1 MVHNVQIFHIC
12 HISQVFVAFPLQ
24 TFSTIFMEFLPLS
37 FENSRNFL
45 PVIIIWMYCVKAPYA
60 PDRLLEFSLLPSS
73 MCYDKDLRSTQ
84 FSCPKKK
91 RFRPGHGKQFLEQVL
106 FSSLM
111 LCTPFFSHAWAW
123 MRLWSLDGLGWS
135 WECHLI
141 LITVGAQSALK
152 QGGMAARWPGWMIKM
167 PMASL
172 FPSVVGGWR

>member
-1 MVHNVQIFHIC
+1 MVHKVQIFHIC

-91 RFRPGHGKQFLEQVL
+91 KKVQTGTRG
-106 FSSLM
+106 
-111 LCTPFFSHAWAW
+111 
-123 MRLWSLDGLGWS
+123 
-135 WECHLI
+135 
-141 LITVGAQSALK
+141 TVFG
-152 QGGMAARWPGWMIKM
+152 
-167 PMASL
+167 ASL
-172 FPSVVGGWR
+172 VFFPNALHPVLLSCVSLNAIVKSGWVGLKLGVSSDFDHRGSSKCSQTRRHGCEMTRMND